1 MAPYTLDGLSDVL
14 ILFEAMFRISFAL
27 LLVAAPLA
35 WTQSAPD
42 GTGPGG
48 SKDITI
54 EVDSSQTKNQ
64 DKSLGLAMLGSA
76 VLPGAGEAYLN
87 EDKSA
92 RNFLLV
98 EAGFWT
104 GLFIAWQ
111 ARTSYL
117 QSGRNYAS
125 EFAGASAAGKSAAYL
140 ENLASYRS
148 YEEAA
153 HRQDSYEL
161 NQVVSNQR
169 DGNYALPASG
179 NTWDFGSSNTPEN
192 TTHWKSFQSV
202 MRYYRGANVAIS
214 FAVGALALNRIAAM
228 AHTLRVYHRTSGKG
242 LSYHVD
248 PLIGPDLSGMRLA
261 VTF

>member
-1 MAPYTLDGLSDVL
+1 
-14 ILFEAMFRISFAL
+14 MFRISFAL
-27 LLVAAPLA
+27 LLVAASLA
-35 WTQSAPD
+35 WTQSPSE
-42 GTGPGG
+42 GSGPGG
-48 SKDITI
+48 PKDITI
-54 EVDSSQTKNQ
+54 EVDSTQTRNEN
-64 DKSLGLAMLGSA
+64 KSLGLALLGSA
-76 VLPGAGEAYLN
+76 VLPGAGEAYLREEN
-87 EDKSA
+87 SA

-111 ARTSYL
+111 MRASYL

-125 EFAGASAAGKSAAYL
+125 EFAGASAAGQSAAYL

-161 NQVVSNQR
+161 SQVVSNQR

-192 TTHWKSFQSV
+192 TGHWKSFQSV

-214 FAVGALALNRIAAM
+214 FAVGALALNRVAAM

-242 LSYHVD
+242 LSYQFD
-248 PLIGPDLSGMRLA
+248 PLIGPDLNGMRLA
-261 VTF
+261 FNF